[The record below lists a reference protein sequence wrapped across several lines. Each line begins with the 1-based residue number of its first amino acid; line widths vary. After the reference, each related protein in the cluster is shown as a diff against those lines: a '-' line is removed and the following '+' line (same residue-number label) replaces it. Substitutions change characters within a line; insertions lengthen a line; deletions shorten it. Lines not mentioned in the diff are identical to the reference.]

1 LFLFKMFVY
10 WPHKIRPAMSLWQNI
25 TLGQF
30 IPGHSFIH
38 RLDPRAK
45 LICSFFVFS
54 GLLTVY
60 SWPALLGW
68 IVFLSLAAWH
78 TDLRINV
85 LLRNIRGFLWLFA
98 ITLSLHTFTAAT
110 EGPQVSLWGISISW
124 HGVIDGALYTA
135 RLVLIILGAAILT
148 LTTPPNDFADSLE
161 RLLAPL
167 NRLRVPVHEL
177 AFVMTLALRFVPT
190 IAQEAVRI
198 QRAQVS
204 RGAPERG
211 SLIQQVRQLVPMIVP
226 LFVATFHRADEL
238 ALAMEAR
245 GYRGHGARTSFREFR
260 YSSRDAMAIFI
271 CAACAWTSWYFGSPA
286 KHANL

>member
-1 LFLFKMFVY
+1 
-10 WPHKIRPAMSLWQNI
+10 MSLWQNI

-30 IPGHSFIH
+30 IPGRSFIH
-38 RLDPRAK
+38 SLDPRAK

-68 IVFLSLAAWH
+68 IIFLSLAAWL
-78 TDLRINV
+78 TDLRVNA

-98 ITLSLHTFTAAT
+98 ITLVLHSFALAT
-110 EGPQVSLWGISISW
+110 EEPQVSLWGISISW
-124 HGVIDGALYTA
+124 QGVIDGVLYTA
-135 RLVLIILGAAILT
+135 RLVLIILAAAILT

-161 RLLAPL
+161 RLLSPL

-198 QRAQVS
+198 QRAQIS

-226 LFVATFHRADEL
+226 LFIATFHRADEL
-238 ALAMEAR
+238 ALAMETR
-245 GYRGHGARTSFREFR
+245 SYRSHAARTSFREFC
-260 YSSRDAMAIFI
+260 YSSRDVLVIFI
-271 CAACAWTSWYFGSPA
+271 CAACASTSWYFGTPA

>member
-1 LFLFKMFVY
+1 
-10 WPHKIRPAMSLWQNI
+10 MSLWQNI

-30 IPGHSFIH
+30 IPGRSFIH

-45 LICSFFVFS
+45 LICSVFVFS

-60 SWPALLGW
+60 NWPALLGW
-68 IVFLSLAAWH
+68 IIFLSLAAWR
-78 TDLRINV
+78 TDLRINI

-98 ITLSLHTFTAAT
+98 VTLALHSFTAAA
-110 EGPQVSLWGISISW
+110 EGPQVTLPWGIYISW
-124 HGVIDGALYTA
+124 QGVVDGLLYTA
-135 RLVLIILGAAILT
+135 RLVLMILAAAILT

-177 AFVMTLALRFVPT
+177 AFVMTLALRFVPA

-211 SLIQQVRQLVPMIVP
+211 SLLQQVRQLVPMIVP
-226 LFVATFHRADEL
+226 LFIATFHRADEL

-245 GYRGHGARTSFREFR
+245 GYRGHAARTRFREFR
-260 YSSRDAMAIFI
+260 FSSRDVMVILI
-271 CAACAWTSWYFGSPA
+271 CAACAWTSWYFGTPA
-286 KHANL
+286 NHANL